1 MERYGKIPQKVANDM
16 KVKHSTLIG
25 MIDGNPTAR
34 TLKNIANA
42 VGCKIWEFFIDEMKE
57 EDVLALLESLRQKQ
71 KEEEQKPEAEPA
83 VPQAPIVESS
93 GDDELPFS
101 DDKPAE
107 QEQAQQAEEVKAVRF
122 QYGCPHCG
130 HQVTVTIE

>member
-25 MIDGNPTAR
+25 MIDGNPTAK

-42 VGCKIWEFFIDEMKE
+42 IGCPIWEFFIDEMKE

-71 KEEEQKPEAEPA
+71 KEEEKKPEDATAKED
-83 VPQAPIVESS
+83 VQQATNA
-93 GDDELPFS
+93 DDLPFT
-101 DDKPAE
+101 DDQPAE
-107 QEQAQQAEEVKAVRF
+107 QEQTQQAQEVKAVRF
-122 QYGCPHCG
+122 SYDCPHCG